1 MAWPVKKFFLFFLD
15 IVLISFHIGSMNEK
29 GTVMNWVWVWK
40 GLKLCV
46 ALVLAMTAHV
56 FTPALVSASA
66 SATKLDSRPMI
77 TAKQAPSIDDLRQ
90 LYERRVPR
98 MFYDYCETGSYTAG
112 TFVDN
117 TAAFGKYKL
126 RQRVARNI
134 SGRNLK
140 TAMLGEEAVM
150 PVALAPVGST
160 GMQHADG
167 EILVARAAEKFG
179 VPFTLSTM
187 SVCSLEEVRKHTTK
201 PFWFQ
206 LYVMRDRDYVKRLVQ
221 RAKDAKCSALVLTL
235 DLQILG
241 QRHKDIRNGLST
253 PPKLTVPNILNM
265 MTKPRWCIGM
275 LGTKNRQFGNVFGH
289 VKDVSSLADLSH
301 WANHQ
306 FDQTLDWSSVEFI
319 RKEWG
324 GKLLLKGINDVDDA
338 VIAAKLGTDGI
349 IVSNHGGR
357 QLDGAPATIDMLAP
371 IVDAVGDKVD
381 VYFDSGIRTGMDV
394 MKAMAMGAKGTFI
407 GRAYVYGLGA
417 AGEGGV
423 TRALEIIRNELDIT
437 MALCGETDI
446 TRVGRHN
453 LMMPAPSFQI
463 PAPERK
469 RK

>member
-1 MAWPVKKFFLFFLD
+1 M
-15 IVLISFHIGSMNEK
+15 
-29 GTVMNWVWVWK
+29 
-40 GLKLCV
+40 
-46 ALVLAMTAHV
+46 LA
-56 FTPALVSASA
+56 
-66 SATKLDSRPMI
+66 
-77 TAKQAPSIDDLRQ
+77 AKHAPSIADLYD
-90 LYERRVPR
+90 LYRRRVPA
-98 MFYDYCETGSYTAG
+98 MFHDYCETGSYTTS

-117 TAAFGKYKL
+117 TAAFAKYKL

-134 SGRNLK
+134 SGRSLK
-140 TAMLGEEAVM
+140 TTMLGEEITM

-167 EILVARAAEKFG
+167 EILAARAAQAYG

-187 SVCSLEEVRKHTTK
+187 SVCSLEEVAARVEK

-253 PPKLTVPNILNM
+253 PPKLTLPNILNM
-265 MTKPRWCIGM
+265 MTKPRWCMGM
-275 LGTKNRQFGNVFGH
+275 LGTKNRTFGNIMGH
-289 VKDVSSLADLSH
+289 VKDVGDIAELSH
-301 WANHQ
+301 WANSQ
-306 FDQTLDWSSVEFI
+306 FDQTLDWSSVDYI
-319 RKEWG
+319 RNLWG

-338 VIAAKLGTDGI
+338 RIAAELGSDGI

-357 QLDGAPATIDMLAP
+357 QLDGAPATVDMLAP
-371 IVDAVGDKVD
+371 IVDAVGHKTD

-417 AGEGGV
+417 AGQDGV
-423 TRALEIIRNELDIT
+423 TRALDIFKSELDT
-437 MALCGETDI
+437 TLALCGETDI
-446 TRVGRHN
+446 TKVGRHN
-453 LMMPAPSFQI
+453 LLMPAQPFAI
-463 PAPERK
+463 PEPAATPKQKARTA
-469 RK
+469 